1 MRLQYL
7 TGYWWR
13 VGNGTLLLHSE
24 VNFNVPSNYWCWCCW
39 WWWWWLR
46 WCEPCVHRVDM
57 LCVVCS
63 IAHSVCSP
71 LFVPS
76 HTESLNTTT
85 INRNRFYRTRTRF
98 IIFASHCWSIA
109 VKGFLVH
116 FIEPY
121 SRLDDGD
128 EMLFMGQTVMVAAMG
143 MGMLRTT
150 PMTYYNNDDDDHDDY
165 KACKA
170 LCPN

>member
-1 MRLQYL
+1 M
-7 TGYWWR
+7 
-13 VGNGTLLLHSE
+13 
-24 VNFNVPSNYWCWCCW
+24 
-39 WWWWWLR
+39 
-46 WCEPCVHRVDM
+46 
-57 LCVVCS
+57 
-63 IAHSVCSP
+63 
-71 LFVPS
+71 
-76 HTESLNTTT
+76 
-85 INRNRFYRTRTRF
+85 
-98 IIFASHCWSIA
+98 
-109 VKGFLVH
+109 KGFLVH